1 MKVKKIN
8 VINAEELKLE
18 EIESDKYYLI
28 NFGVE
33 TIEDLY
39 YMNIQGLKKALNVN
53 DCVIIEVEREEK

>member
-39 YMNIQGLKKALNVN
+39 YMNIQGLKKALNVA